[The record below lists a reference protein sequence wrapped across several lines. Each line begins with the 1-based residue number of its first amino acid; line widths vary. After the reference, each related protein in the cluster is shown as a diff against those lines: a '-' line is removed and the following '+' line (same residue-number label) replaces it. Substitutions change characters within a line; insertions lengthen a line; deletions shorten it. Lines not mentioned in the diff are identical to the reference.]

1 MIVGYG
7 CQMTMIAQL
16 YTKIQLT
23 VPLFSLIYY
32 LLSWFFIACF
42 CMFAVYFGWFKKQ
55 YSQHLNGYS
64 TLG

>member
-32 LLSWFFIACF
+32 LLSWLFIACF

-55 YSQHLNGYS
+55 Y
-64 TLG
+64 